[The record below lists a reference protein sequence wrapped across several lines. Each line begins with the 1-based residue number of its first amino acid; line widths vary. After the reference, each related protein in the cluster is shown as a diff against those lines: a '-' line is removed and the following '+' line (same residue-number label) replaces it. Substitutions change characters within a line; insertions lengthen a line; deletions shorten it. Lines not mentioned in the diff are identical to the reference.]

1 MKSNIAWQESI
12 CPVLPKIFGCVD
24 FSEYTE
30 LLQGIDRELRESGLE
45 KAMIARSLESLEKE
59 TGKELSGHRLLF
71 LAKQRSIALHCTL
84 ARRLL
89 QKSFRQF
96 HVELAQSYVLQS
108 FVGIFDM
115 VEVHVPSKSQLERY
129 EKFFTA
135 QEIDK
140 ALRDHVNHLLDDA
153 QSETGFG
160 AVKLEEIYADSTC
173 VQANIH
179 HPVDWVLLRDAGR
192 SILTTIQTI
201 RRHDLRHRI
210 PNPKSLKK
218 ELNRLSIRMSHSGRQ
233 KHGKKKRKKVLRS
246 MKHLVNII
254 LQHGLRYCALL
265 RKRRYE
271 SNWSEG
277 WIDHILN
284 RLESHCNKVPRVIWQ
299 AHERI
304 IGGRQVSNKEKLLSL
319 YEDEVHVLVR
329 GKAGAE
335 VEFGNGL
342 YLAEQ
347 QQGLVVDWEFFKG
360 QPPAD
365 STLVKDAIERLKTHY
380 KEHAV
385 NAYCADRGFDSR
397 SNAAFLKEEGIFN
410 AICPRRPV
418 DRERNASNHRYTS
431 MQNRRGQTEARI
443 GIIRN
448 MFIGSVVRSKGYEN
462 RRLTV
467 LWSILTHNLWAMARL
482 KRRKQQLLEAA

>member
-1 MKSNIAWQESI
+1 MNSSIAWQENI
-12 CPVLPKIFGCVD
+12 CPVLPTVFGCVE
-24 FSEYTE
+24 FSEYKD

-45 KAMIARSLESLEKE
+45 RSMIAKNLDQLEKA
-59 TGKELSGHRLLF
+59 TGKELSVYRRSP
-71 LAKQRSIALHCTL
+71 LAQQRSIALRCTL

-89 QKSFRQF
+89 QQSLRQF
-96 HVELAQSYVLQS
+96 HIALAQSWILQS

-115 VEVHVPSKSQLERY
+115 VEVRIPSKSQLDRY
-129 EKFFTA
+129 EKYFTA
-135 QEIDK
+135 AEIDA
-140 ALRDHVNHLLDDA
+140 ALRQYMKTTLDS
-153 QSETGFG
+153 SESGNG
-160 AVKLEEIYADSTC
+160 PGEVKLEEIYADSTC
-173 VQANIH
+173 VKANIP

-201 RRHDLRHRI
+201 RRHGLQHRI
-210 PNPKSLKK
+210 PNPGSLKK

-233 KHGKKKRKKVLRS
+233 KNGKKKRKKVLRA
-246 MKHLVNII
+246 MKRLVHII

-265 RKRRYE
+265 RRRSYE
-271 SNWSEG
+271 TNWSEG
-277 WIDHILN
+277 WITHVLQ
-284 RLESHCNKVPRVIWQ
+284 RLESHCDKVPKVIWQ

-347 QQGLVVDWEFFKG
+347 AQGLVVDWEFFRE

-365 STLVKDAIERLKTHY
+365 STLVKGAIQRLKKHY
-380 KEHAV
+380 KGHAV
-385 NAYCADRGFDSR
+385 HAYCADRGFDSR
-397 SNAAFLKEEGIFN
+397 KNTTLLQEEHIFN
-410 AICPRRPV
+410 AICPRRPY
-418 DRERNASNHRYTS
+418 DRERNSSNHCYTT

-443 GIIRN
+443 GILRN
-448 MFIGSVVRSKGYEN
+448 MCIGTVVRSKGYE
-462 RRLTV
+462 RRKLTV
-467 LWSILTHNLWAMARL
+467 LWSILTHNLWAVARL
-482 KRRKQQLLEAA
+482 KRRKKQLLEAA